1 MPIPALGSWV
11 DWQDHP
17 YGSQKT
23 WVLISALTCGLLRDL
38 EHRPLLFSGSFQMRR
53 LGLLL

>member
-17 YGSQKT
+17 HSSQKT

-38 EHRPLLFSGSFQMRR
+38 EHTRFFS
-53 LGLLL
+53 LGPFR